1 MEVQTPIL
9 VGLCGWGDHDLYP
22 AKTPS
27 AEKLTIY
34 AQHFPVVELDSP
46 YHAIP
51 SAERME
57 KWGLQTPDG
66 FQFVVKAYRELT
78 GHGRG
83 KGAPKRSWKEIVDQ
97 YREAVQPLKDQGKYS
112 MLLFQFPPWYDC
124 KKPHVAY
131 IRKLRDQFEDY
142 VLAIEFRH
150 QSWFRAHFRERTL
163 RFLEEEQLVHVVCDE
178 PQAGEGSIPIVPV
191 VTHPKHALV
200 RFHGRNQS
208 GWNNTGDPSWR
219 KVRYAYRYQENE
231 LQEWVERI
239 QKLKEQADQ
248 VTLLFNNNSQGD
260 ALDNA
265 KTMMKY
271 LSIDHPYKE
280 TFPRQLKLFE

>member
-1 MEVQTPIL
+1 MAQVR

-22 AKTPS
+22 AGTPS
-27 AEKLTIY
+27 AKKLSIY
-34 AQHFPVVELDSP
+34 AQHFPVVELDST

-57 KWGLQTPDG
+57 KWGQQTPAG

-83 KGAPKRSWKEIVDQ
+83 KGAPKRSWKEIVSQ
-97 YREAVQPLKDQGKYS
+97 YREAIRPLQEQGKCS

-124 KKPHVAY
+124 KKAHVAY
-131 IRKLRDQFEDY
+131 IRKIRDQFQDDT
-142 VLAIEFRH
+142 LAIEFRH
-150 QSWFRAHFRERTL
+150 QSWFRQAVCERTL
-163 RFLEEEQLVHVVCDE
+163 RFLAEERLVHVVCDE
-178 PQAGEGSIPIVPV
+178 PQVGESSVPIVSV
-191 VTHPKHALV
+191 VTHPDHSLV

-208 GWNNTGDPSWR
+208 GWMNTRSPHWR
-219 KVRYAYRYQENE
+219 RIRYAYRYQDEE
-231 LQEWVERI
+231 LLEWVERI
-239 QKLKEQADQ
+239 QKLQKKTNQ

-260 ALDNA
+260 ALGNA

-271 LSIDHPYKE
+271 LSLDDQSNDFSPK
-280 TFPRQLKLFE
+280 QLKLFK